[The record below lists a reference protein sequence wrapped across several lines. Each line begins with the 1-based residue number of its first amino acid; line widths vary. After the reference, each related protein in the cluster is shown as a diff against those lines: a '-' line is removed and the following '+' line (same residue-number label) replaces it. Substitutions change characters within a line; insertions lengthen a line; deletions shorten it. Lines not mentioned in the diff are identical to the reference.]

1 MNLGILTVALIV
13 YIGAIFLKIGIHSF
27 QTPAINVAGFTL
39 IFLLLFMQS
48 TLTIF
53 DKTRESK
60 HFLKDN
66 FVLVRLFFSPQ
77 SPQRFCTKIANPK
90 APK

>member
-1 MNLGILTVALIV
+1 MLLTIDHGLLTVALIV
-13 YIGAIFLKIGIHSF
+13 YIGAIFFKIGIHSF

-39 IFLLLFMQS
+39 FFLLLFMQS

-53 DKTRESK
+53 DKTREIK

-66 FVLVRLFFSPQ
+66 FVLIR
-77 SPQRFCTKIANPK
+77 
-90 APK
+90 